1 MLNTYCIEI
10 KQAESESSEELY
22 TDKQYAQIIS
32 SFANALRE
40 VLIAQKIQGLVVRD
54 LIKTEGKVQWK
65 NGQKIG
71 LDQLPSVIKDCLAGK
86 CTCRLSAENFFAHA
100 EEDHTL
106 FIGTQLSLHSVQHIV
121 DPFGLTISPFKY
133 SYFTRESDYEF
144 KTHHPILYKFVV
156 MLGMLALFVPMI
168 GYLVIASVFVPE
180 SNAWML
186 LGLVGSFVV
195 GVGLFNFVAIIMKQY
210 LGLRLSVLTLT
221 TGLALMAFSIWLQ
234 M

>member
-10 KQAESESSEELY
+10 AKAESDSSEILESNSHMQP
-22 TDKQYAQIIS
+22 TVSIV
-32 SFANALRE
+32 NALRE
-40 VLIAQKIQGLVVRD
+40 VLRAEKIQELVIRD
-54 LIKTEGKVQWK
+54 LIKIEGRVQWK

-71 LDQLPSVIKDCLAGK
+71 PDEFQAVIKDCLAGK

-106 FIGTQLSLHSVQHIV
+106 YIGTQLSLDTIHPIV
-121 DPFGLTISPFKY
+121 NPLGLTVSPFTY
-133 SYFTRESDYEF
+133 SFLSRESDYEF

-156 MLGMLALFVPMI
+156 LLGLLALFVPMF
-168 GYLVIASVFVPE
+168 GYLVIASMFVSQ
-180 SNAWML
+180 SNYWML
-186 LGLVGSFVV
+186 LGLAGSFVF

-210 LGLRLSVLTLT
+210 LGLKLSIVTLSI
-221 TGLALMAFSIWLQ
+221 GLALMAISILLQ